1 MGAGQSSTSG
11 AQEAAPEAQKTGYYT
26 LLNIERD
33 ATEDEIKKAYRR
45 KALELHPDRNYG
57 NVESATALFAEVQ
70 SAYEVLSDPQE
81 RAWYDSHETQI
92 LRGDDPAT
100 GGAAAGEYEYG
111 NVKMTSAEDLARLLR
126 KFNSGVEFTDA
137 PSGFFG
143 FLRETFDQLAK
154 EEEAAAHW
162 EGVDLPDYP
171 SFGHK
176 DDAYDDV
183 PKSFY
188 AVWLSFSTRK
198 SFAWC
203 DKYRLSEA
211 PDRRYRRM
219 MEKEN
224 QRFREQG
231 IREFNDSVRA
241 LIAFVR
247 KRDPRYIP
255 NTQTEAERQKVL
267 RDAAAAQAAR
277 ARAANQVNTE
287 DAAIPEWA
295 QTITKDENEGVIGES
310 ESEVDEVY
318 ECVACKK
325 TFKSE
330 KQWDAHE
337 KSKKHQKAVYALRK
351 KMQKENAHL
360 NLDSEPTSG
369 DATPLDP
376 EDYESL
382 PEDQYPMMEDEPL
395 QGEEPLY
402 EDEPSTEDKYPV
414 MNDEAAMN
422 MNNLTMDDDLSES
435 GDETNKPS
443 TTDINEQLPKQIAD
457 TIDSSDDEHAP
468 ASEVEAR
475 LTQGL
480 STKSKPTASLRDDY
494 GSDTTPSSQAPKK
507 GKAAQKRAKK
517 AAAAAAVST
526 ERDES
531 KFKCA
536 TCDDKFTS
544 KNELFQHIK
553 EFPKHAALK
562 NVTSNGGA
570 KNKKS
575 KR

>member
-26 LLNIERD
+26 LLGIERD

-92 LRGDDPAT
+92 LRGDDPTT
-100 GGAAAGEYEYG
+100 GGAGGGEYEYG
-111 NVKMTSAEDLARLLR
+111 NVKMTSAEDLARMLR

-162 EGVDLPDYP
+162 EGLDLPDYP

-176 DDAYDDV
+176 DDPYDDV

-211 PDRRYRRM
+211 PDRRYRRL

-231 IREFNDSVRA
+231 IREFNESVRA
-241 LIAFVR
+241 LVAFVR

-287 DAAIPEWA
+287 DSAIPEWA
-295 QTITKDENEGVIGES
+295 QTITKDEHEGVIGES
-310 ESEVDEVY
+310 ESEVEEVF

-325 TFKSE
+325 VFKSE

-337 KSKKHQKAVYALRK
+337 KSKKHQKAVQALRK
-351 KMQKENAHL
+351 KMQKENANL
-360 NLDSEPTSG
+360 NLDSESISG
-369 DATPLDP
+369 DATPLDV
-376 EDYESL
+376 EDYETL
-382 PEDQYPMMEDEPL
+382 PEDQYPMMEDEYLP
-395 QGEEPLY
+395 ENE
-402 EDEPSTEDKYPV
+402 YPI
-414 MNDEAAMN
+414 
-422 MNNLTMDDDLSES
+422 MDDDTATDMANLKLQDDLSDS
-435 GDETNKPS
+435 GDEEATQSIKNTEASEKS
-443 TTDINEQLPKQIAD
+443 IEETAD
-457 TIDSSDDEHAP
+457 TIGSSDDEYAP
-468 ASEVEAR
+468 ASQVKAR
-475 LTQGL
+475 FDQDPP
-480 STKSKPTASLRDDY
+480 SKQDIAAAIGDSE
-494 GSDTTPSSQAPKK
+494 SDTTPSVQAPKK

-517 AAAAAAVST
+517 AAAAAAASA
-526 ERDES
+526 EQEEN

-536 TCDDKFTS
+536 TCDAMFPS
-544 KNELFQHIK
+544 KTRLHQHIK
-553 EFPKHAALK
+553 DFKHAALK
-562 NVTSNGGA
+562 NVTSVGGT
-570 KNKKS
+570 KGKKG

>member
-26 LLNIERD
+26 LLGIERD

-92 LRGDDPAT
+92 LRGDDPTT
-100 GGAAAGEYEYG
+100 GGSGGGEYEYG
-111 NVKMTSAEDLARLLR
+111 NVKMTSAEDLARMLR

-143 FLRETFDQLAK
+143 YLRETFDQLAK

-162 EGVDLPDYP
+162 EGLDLPDYP

-176 DDAYDDV
+176 DDPYDDV

-211 PDRRYRRM
+211 PDRRYRRL

-231 IREFNDSVRA
+231 VREFNESVRA
-241 LIAFVR
+241 LVAFVR

-287 DAAIPEWA
+287 DSAIPEWA
-295 QTITKDENEGVIGES
+295 QTITKDEHEGVIGES
-310 ESEVDEVY
+310 ESEVEEVF

-337 KSKKHQKAVYALRK
+337 KSKKHQKAVQALRK
-351 KMQKENAHL
+351 KMQKENANL
-360 NLDSEPTSG
+360 NLESEPTSG
-369 DATPLDP
+369 DATPLDL
-376 EDYESL
+376 EDYERL

-395 QGEEPLY
+395 QV
-402 EDEPSTEDKYPV
+402 DDYPV
-414 MNDEAAMN
+414 IDDETAAN
-422 MNNLTMDDDLSES
+422 MNNLTLHDDVSES
-435 GDETNKPS
+435 GDDEITQSVKTMEASENPPEET
-443 TTDINEQLPKQIAD
+443 AD
-457 TIDSSDDEHAP
+457 TIDSSDDEYAP
-468 ASEVEAR
+468 ASQVKAR
-475 LTQGL
+475 LGQDPP
-480 STKSKPTASLRDDY
+480 SKPDIASTIGDSD
-494 GSDTTPSSQAPKK
+494 SDTTPVQAPKK

-517 AAAAAAVST
+517 AAAAAAVSA
-526 ERDES
+526 EQEEN
-531 KFKCA
+531 KFTCA
-536 TCDDKFTS
+536 TCDAMFPS
-544 KNELFQHIK
+544 KTRLHQHIK
-553 EFPKHAALK
+553 DFKHAALK
-562 NVTSNGGA
+562 NVASVGGT
-570 KNKKS
+570 KGKKS

>member
-26 LLNIERD
+26 LLGIERD

-81 RAWYDSHETQI
+81 RAWYDSHESQI
-92 LRGDDPAT
+92 LRGDDPTT
-100 GGAAAGEYEYG
+100 GGSGGGEYEYG
-111 NVKMTSAEDLARLLR
+111 NVKMTSAEDLARMLR

-162 EGVDLPDYP
+162 EGLDLPDYP

-176 DDAYDDV
+176 DDSYDDV

-211 PDRRYRRM
+211 PDRRYRRL

-231 IREFNDSVRA
+231 IREFNESVRA
-241 LIAFVR
+241 LVAFVR

-287 DAAIPEWA
+287 DSAIPEWA
-295 QTITKDENEGVIGES
+295 QTITKDEHEGVIGES
-310 ESEVDEVY
+310 ESEVEEVF

-325 TFKSE
+325 VFKSE

-337 KSKKHQKAVYALRK
+337 KSKKHQKAVQALRK
-351 KMQKENAHL
+351 KMQKENANL

-369 DATPLDP
+369 DATPLDV
-376 EDYESL
+376 EDYEPL
-382 PEDQYPMMEDEPL
+382 PEDQYPMMEDEALPEDAYPIMDDDTAADMANLKL
-395 QGEEPLY
+395 Q
-402 EDEPSTEDKYPV
+402 
-414 MNDEAAMN
+414 
-422 MNNLTMDDDLSES
+422 DDLSES
-435 GDETNKPS
+435 EDEEATHSVK
-443 TTDINEQLPKQIAD
+443 TTEASENPTEETAD
-457 TIDSSDDEHAP
+457 TIDSSDDEYAP
-468 ASEVEAR
+468 ASQVKAR
-475 LTQGL
+475 LGQD
-480 STKSKPTASLRDDY
+480 PASMQDTVPNIEDPD
-494 GSDTTPSSQAPKK
+494 SDATPAQAPKK

-517 AAAAAAVST
+517 AAAAAAASA
-526 ERDES
+526 EQEEN

-536 TCDDKFTS
+536 TCDAMFPS
-544 KNELFQHIK
+544 KTRLHQHIK
-553 EFPKHAALK
+553 DFKHAALK
-562 NVTSNGGA
+562 SVTSAGGT
-570 KNKKS
+570 KGKKG

>member
-26 LLNIERD
+26 LLAIERD

-57 NVESATALFAEVQ
+57 NVESATAMFAEVQ

-100 GGAAAGEYEYG
+100 GGAGAGEYEYG
-111 NVKMTSAEDLARLLR
+111 NVKMTSAEDLARMLR

-162 EGVDLPDYP
+162 ENLDLPDYP

-176 DDAYDDV
+176 DDSYDDV

-241 LIAFVR
+241 LVAFVR

-287 DAAIPEWA
+287 ESAIPEWA
-295 QTITKDENEGVIGES
+295 QTITKDENEGVIGDS
-310 ESEVDEVY
+310 ESEVEEVY

-369 DATPLDP
+369 DATPLDVD
-376 EDYESL
+376 DYEPL

-395 QGEEPLY
+395 QN
-402 EDEPSTEDKYPV
+402 DESLTEDQYPV
-414 MNDEAAMN
+414 IDDDAATN
-422 MNNLTMDDDLSES
+422 MEKLTLDDDLSES
-435 GDETNKPS
+435 GDEVNTPS
-443 TTDINEQLPKQIAD
+443 TKTTEASEQLPEQTAD
-457 TIDSSDDEHAP
+457 TVDSSDDEYAP
-468 ASEVEAR
+468 ASQVKAR
-475 LTQGL
+475 LTQDPPP
-480 STKSKPTASLRDDY
+480 KSVDTPSPRGDY
-494 GSDTTPSSQAPKK
+494 ESDTTPSIQAPKK
-507 GKAAQKRAKK
+507 GKAAQKRAKR

-526 ERDES
+526 EQEES

-562 NVTSNGGA
+562 NVTSGGGT
-570 KNKKS
+570 KGKKS

>member
-1 MGAGQSSTSG
+1 MGAGQSSTNG
-11 AQEAAPEAQKTGYYT
+11 AAQEAAPEAQKTGYYT
-26 LLNIERD
+26 LLGIERD

-57 NVESATALFAEVQ
+57 NVESTTSLFAEVQ

-81 RAWYDSHETQI
+81 RAWYDSHESQI
-92 LRGDDPAT
+92 LRGDDPT
-100 GGAAAGEYEYG
+100 TEGAGAGEYEYG
-111 NVKMTSAEDLARLLR
+111 NVKMTSAEDLARMLR

-143 FLRETFDQLAK
+143 FLRETFDQLAR

-162 EGVDLPDYP
+162 EGLDLPDYP

-176 DDAYDDV
+176 DDQYDDV

-241 LIAFVR
+241 LVAFVR

-277 ARAANQVNTE
+277 ARAANQVSTE
-287 DAAIPEWA
+287 ASAIPEWA
-295 QTITKDENEGVIGES
+295 QTVAKDEHEGVIGES
-310 ESEVDEVY
+310 ESEVEEVF

-337 KSKKHQKAVYALRK
+337 KSKKHQKAVHALRK
-351 KMQKENAHL
+351 KMQKENANL

-369 DATPLDP
+369 DATPLDT
-376 EDYESL
+376 EDYEPL

-395 QGEEPLY
+395 Q
-402 EDEPSTEDKYPV
+402 EDDYPI
-414 MNDEAAMN
+414 MDDEAAAGMDH
-422 MNNLTMDDDLSES
+422 LTLDEDLSDSE
-435 GDETNKPS
+435 DEEASPSVQETAVSEVTNDQTAN
-443 TTDINEQLPKQIAD
+443 TT
-457 TIDSSDDEHAP
+457 DSSDDEYAP
-468 ASEVEAR
+468 ASQVKAR
-475 LTQGL
+475 LQDPPSHLRGTKSPGADSESDATL
-480 STKSKPTASLRDDY
+480 ST
-494 GSDTTPSSQAPKK
+494 QAPKK
-507 GKAAQKRAKK
+507 GKAAQKRAKR
-517 AAAAAAVST
+517 AAAAAAATV
-526 ERDES
+526 EQEES
-531 KFKCA
+531 KFNCA
-536 TCDDKFTS
+536 TCEGIFPS
-544 KNELFQHIK
+544 KTKLHQHIK

-562 NVTSNGGA
+562 TVASAGGA
-570 KNKKS
+570 KGKKKG

>member
-26 LLNIERD
+26 LLGIERD
-33 ATEDEIKKAYRR
+33 ATEDEMKKAYRR

-57 NVESATALFAEVQ
+57 NIESATALFAEVQ

-92 LRGDDPAT
+92 LRGDDPTT
-100 GGAAAGEYEYG
+100 GGAGGGEYEYG
-111 NVKMTSAEDLARLLR
+111 NVKMTSAEDLARMLR

-162 EGVDLPDYP
+162 EGLDLPDYP

-211 PDRRYRRM
+211 PDRRYRRL

-231 IREFNDSVRA
+231 IREFNDAVRA
-241 LIAFVR
+241 LVAFVR

-287 DAAIPEWA
+287 ESAIPEWA
-295 QTITKDENEGVIGES
+295 QTITKDEHEGVIGES
-310 ESEVDEVY
+310 ESEVEEVF

-325 TFKSE
+325 VFKSE

-337 KSKKHQKAVYALRK
+337 KSKKHQKAVQALRK
-351 KMQKENAHL
+351 KMQKENANL
-360 NLDSEPTSG
+360 NLDSGPTNG
-369 DATPLDP
+369 DVTPLDA
-376 EDYESL
+376 EDYEPL
-382 PEDQYPMMEDEPL
+382 PEDQYPMVEDESP
-395 QGEEPLY
+395 PA
-402 EDEPSTEDKYPV
+402 DEYPIT
-414 MNDEAAMN
+414 DDDTAAN
-422 MNNLTMDDDLSES
+422 MNNLTLQDDFSES
-435 GDETNKPS
+435 GDDESTQSAKATAASENPTEET
-443 TTDINEQLPKQIAD
+443 AD
-457 TIDSSDDEHAP
+457 TIDSSDDEYAP
-468 ASEVEAR
+468 ASQVKAR
-475 LTQGL
+475 LGQDPP
-480 STKSKPTASLRDDY
+480 SRSDD
-494 GSDTTPSSQAPKK
+494 GPLAGDSDSDMTPSVQAPKK

-517 AAAAAAVST
+517 AAAAAAASA
-526 ERDES
+526 EQEEN

-536 TCDDKFTS
+536 TCDAMFPS
-544 KNELFQHIK
+544 KTRLHQHIK
-553 EFPKHAALK
+553 DFKHAALK
-562 NVTSNGGA
+562 SVTSAGGS
-570 KNKKS
+570 KGKKG

>member
-1 MGAGQSSTSG
+1 MGAGQSSASG
-11 AQEAAPEAQKTGYYT
+11 AQDAATEAQKTGYYT
-26 LLNIERD
+26 LLAIERD

-57 NVESATALFAEVQ
+57 NVEAATSMFAEVQ

-81 RAWYDSHETQI
+81 RAWYDSHESQI
-92 LRGDDPAT
+92 LRGDDPST
-100 GGAAAGEYEYG
+100 GGAGAGAGEYEYG
-111 NVKMTSAEDLARLLR
+111 NVKMTSSEDLARMLR
-126 KFNSGVEFTDA
+126 KFNSSVDFTDA

-143 FLRETFDQLAK
+143 YLRETFDQLAK

-162 EGVDLPDYP
+162 EHVDLPDYP

-176 DDAYDDV
+176 DDHYDDV

-241 LIAFVR
+241 LVAFVR

-287 DAAIPEWA
+287 ESAIPEWA
-295 QTITKDENEGVIGES
+295 QTITKDENEGLVGES
-310 ESEVDEVY
+310 ESEVEEVY

-337 KSKKHQKAVYALRK
+337 KSKKHQKAVQALRK
-351 KMQKENAHL
+351 KMQKENANL
-360 NLDSEPTSG
+360 NLESEPTSG
-369 DATPLDP
+369 DATPLDA
-376 EDYESL
+376 EDYEPL
-382 PEDQYPMMEDEPL
+382 PESEYPMMEDELL
-395 QGEEPLY
+395 Q
-402 EDEPSTEDKYPV
+402 EDEYPV
-414 MNDEAAMN
+414 MDDDAVTN
-422 MNNLTMDDDLSES
+422 MNDLTLEDDLSES
-435 GDETNKPS
+435 DDEGTAQSIP
-443 TTDINEQLPKQIAD
+443 TTAVSEEPTEQTID
-457 TIDSSDDEHAP
+457 TADSSDDEYAP
-468 ASEVEAR
+468 ASEVKAR
-475 LTQGL
+475 LTQDPPNPVPSAAL
-480 STKSKPTASLRDDY
+480 SVDSDSDIAPSK
-494 GSDTTPSSQAPKK
+494 QAPKK
-507 GKAAQKRAKK
+507 GKAAQKRAKRA
-517 AAAAAAVST
+517 AAAAAAVT
-526 ERDES
+526 AVQEENT
-531 KFKCA
+531 FKCA
-536 TCDDKFTS
+536 MCDATFPS
-544 KNELFQHIK
+544 KTKLHQHIK
-553 EFPKHAALK
+553 DFGHAALK
-562 NVTSNGGA
+562 TATAAAGA
-570 KNKKS
+570 KGKKA

>member
-1 MGAGQSSTSG
+1 MGAGQSSTNG
-11 AQEAAPEAQKTGYYT
+11 AQEAAPEAQKTSYYT
-26 LLNIERD
+26 LLGLEHD

-57 NVESATALFAEVQ
+57 NVESATALFAEIQ
-70 SAYEVLSDPQE
+70 SAYQVLSDPQE

-92 LRGDDPAT
+92 LRGHDPT
-100 GGAAAGEYEYG
+100 TDVSGGGDYEYG
-111 NVKMTSAEDLARLLR
+111 NVKMTSAEDLARMLR

-162 EGVDLPDYP
+162 EGADIPDYP

-176 DDAYDDV
+176 NDAYDDV

-188 AVWLSFSTRK
+188 AVWMSFSTRK

-211 PDRRYRRM
+211 PDRRYRRL

-241 LIAFVR
+241 LVAFVR

-277 ARAANQVNTE
+277 ARAANQASQGDSE
-287 DAAIPEWA
+287 IPEWA
-295 QTITKDENEGVIGES
+295 RTIEKDENEGIIGES
-310 ESEVDEVY
+310 ESEVEEVF

-337 KSKKHQKAVYALRK
+337 KSKKHQKAVQALRK

-369 DATPLDP
+369 DITPAEID
-376 EDYESL
+376 DYEQL

-395 QGEEPLY
+395 S
-402 EDEPSTEDKYPV
+402 EDQYPIV
-414 MNDEAAMN
+414 
-422 MNNLTMDDDLSES
+422 DDDAAEKLNDLKLEDPFASDTEES
-435 GDETNKPS
+435 VISTQDTAANKS
-443 TTDINEQLPKQIAD
+443 TTDVTANLSEP
-457 TIDSSDDEHAP
+457 SDDEYAP
-468 ASEVEAR
+468 ASQVKAR
-475 LTQGL
+475 LAPSPQPQPGFIENLGL
-480 STKSKPTASLRDDY
+480 DSE
-494 GSDTTPSSQAPKK
+494 SDTPSAQAPKK
-507 GKAAQKRAKK
+507 GKAAQKRAKR
-517 AAAAAAVST
+517 AAAAAAAST
-526 ERDES
+526 EQEDS

-536 TCDDKFTS
+536 RCDAIFPS
-544 KNELFQHIK
+544 KTKLHQHIK
-553 EFPKHAALK
+553 DFKHAALK
-562 NVTSNGGA
+562 TVTSSGGA
-570 KNKKS
+570 KGKKG

>member
-26 LLNIERD
+26 LLGIERD

-57 NVESATALFAEVQ
+57 NVESATAMFAEVQ

-92 LRGDDPAT
+92 LRGDDPTTAGA
-100 GGAAAGEYEYG
+100 GGGEYEYG
-111 NVKMTSAEDLARLLR
+111 NVKMTSAEDLARMLR

-162 EGVDLPDYP
+162 ENLDLPDYP

-176 DDAYDDV
+176 DDSYDDV

-188 AVWLSFSTRK
+188 AIWLSFSTRK

-224 QRFREQG
+224 HRFREQG

-241 LIAFVR
+241 LVAFVR

-267 RDAAAAQAAR
+267 RDAATAQAAR

-287 DAAIPEWA
+287 DSAIPEWA
-295 QTITKDENEGVIGES
+295 QTITKDEHEGVIEDS
-310 ESEVDEVY
+310 ESEVEEVF

-337 KSKKHQKAVYALRK
+337 KSKKHQKAVHALRK
-351 KMQKENAHL
+351 KMQKENANL
-360 NLDSEPTSG
+360 NLNSEPTSG
-369 DATPLDP
+369 DATPLDI
-376 EDYESL
+376 EDYEPL

-395 QGEEPLY
+395 QENEPL
-402 EDEPSTEDKYPV
+402 TEDQYPV
-414 MNDEAAMN
+414 MDDDAAAN
-422 MNNLTMDDDLSES
+422 INNLTMNEELSES
-435 GDETNKPS
+435 GDEADTPS
-443 TTDINEQLPKQIAD
+443 TKSAEASQQLPEQPAD
-457 TIDSSDDEHAP
+457 PIDSSDDEYAP
-468 ASEVEAR
+468 ASQVKAR
-475 LTQGL
+475 FTQDPP
-480 STKSKPTASLRDDY
+480 SKPVSATNLGGDQE
-494 GSDTTPSSQAPKK
+494 SDTTPSTQAPKK
-507 GKAAQKRAKK
+507 GKAAQKRAKR
-517 AAAAAAVST
+517 AAAAAAVSA
-526 ERDES
+526 EQDENN
-531 KFKCA
+531 FKCA
-536 TCDDKFTS
+536 ACEGTFSS
-544 KNELFQHIK
+544 KTKLHQHIK

-562 NVTSNGGA
+562 SVTSGSGT
-570 KNKKS
+570 KGKKS

>member
-1 MGAGQSSTSG
+1 MGAGQSSTNG

-26 LLNIERD
+26 LLGIERD

-92 LRGDDPAT
+92 LRGDDPTT
-100 GGAAAGEYEYG
+100 GGSGGGEYEYG
-111 NVKMTSAEDLARLLR
+111 NVKMTSAEDLARMLR

-143 FLRETFDQLAK
+143 YLRETFDQLAK

-162 EGVDLPDYP
+162 EGLDLPDYP

-176 DDAYDDV
+176 DDPYDDV

-211 PDRRYRRM
+211 PDRRYRRL

-231 IREFNDSVRA
+231 IRDFNESVRA
-241 LIAFVR
+241 LVAFVR

-287 DAAIPEWA
+287 DSAIPEWA
-295 QTITKDENEGVIGES
+295 QTITKDEHEGVIGDS
-310 ESEVDEVY
+310 ESEVEEVF

-337 KSKKHQKAVYALRK
+337 KSKKHQKAVQALRK
-351 KMQKENAHL
+351 KMQKENANL
-360 NLDSEPTSG
+360 NLDNEPTSG
-369 DATPLDP
+369 NATPLDA
-376 EDYESL
+376 EDYEPL
-382 PEDQYPMMEDEPL
+382 PEDQYPMMEDEALP
-395 QGEEPLY
+395 
-402 EDEPSTEDKYPV
+402 EDEYPI
-414 MNDEAAMN
+414 
-422 MNNLTMDDDLSES
+422 MDDDAVADMGNLKLQDDLSDS
-435 GDETNKPS
+435 GEEEATHSIKTTEASENPTEET
-443 TTDINEQLPKQIAD
+443 AD
-457 TIDSSDDEHAP
+457 TIDSSDDEYAP
-468 ASEVEAR
+468 ASQVKAR
-475 LTQGL
+475 LGQDAP
-480 STKSKPTASLRDDY
+480 SESDIPPTIEDPE
-494 GSDTTPSSQAPKK
+494 SDPIPVQAPKK

-517 AAAAAAVST
+517 AAAAAAASA
-526 ERDES
+526 EQEEN

-536 TCDDKFTS
+536 TCDAMFPS
-544 KNELFQHIK
+544 KTRLHQHIK
-553 EFPKHAALK
+553 DFKHAALK
-562 NVTSNGGA
+562 SVASVGGT
-570 KNKKS
+570 KGKKS

>member
-126 KFNSGVEFTDA
+126 KFNSGVGFTDA

-480 STKSKPTASLRDDY
+480 STKSKPTASPGDDY

-507 GKAAQKRAKK
+507 RQSCTKASKESCCCCRFYRA
-517 AAAAAAVST
+517 
-526 ERDES
+526 
-531 KFKCA
+531 
-536 TCDDKFTS
+536 
-544 KNELFQHIK
+544 
-553 EFPKHAALK
+553 
-562 NVTSNGGA
+562 G
-570 KNKKS
+570 
-575 KR
+575 

>member
-1 MGAGQSSTSG
+1 
-11 AQEAAPEAQKTGYYT
+11 
-26 LLNIERD
+26 
-33 ATEDEIKKAYRR
+33 
-45 KALELHPDRNYG
+45 
-57 NVESATALFAEVQ
+57 
-70 SAYEVLSDPQE
+70 
-81 RAWYDSHETQI
+81 
-92 LRGDDPAT
+92 
-100 GGAAAGEYEYG
+100 
-111 NVKMTSAEDLARLLR
+111 
-126 KFNSGVEFTDA
+126 
-137 PSGFFG
+137 
-143 FLRETFDQLAK
+143 
-154 EEEAAAHW
+154 
-162 EGVDLPDYP
+162 
-171 SFGHK
+171 
-176 DDAYDDV
+176 
-183 PKSFY
+183 
-188 AVWLSFSTRK
+188 
-198 SFAWC
+198 
-203 DKYRLSEA
+203 
-211 PDRRYRRM
+211 M

-241 LIAFVR
+241 LVAFVR

-287 DAAIPEWA
+287 ESAIPEWA
-295 QTITKDENEGVIGES
+295 QTITKDENEGVIGDS
-310 ESEVDEVY
+310 ESEVEEVY

-369 DATPLDP
+369 DATPLDVD
-376 EDYESL
+376 DYEPL

-395 QGEEPLY
+395 QN
-402 EDEPSTEDKYPV
+402 DESLTEDQYPV
-414 MNDEAAMN
+414 IDDDAATN
-422 MNNLTMDDDLSES
+422 MEKLTLDDDLSES
-435 GDETNKPS
+435 GDEVNTPS
-443 TTDINEQLPKQIAD
+443 TKTTEASEQLPEQTAD
-457 TIDSSDDEHAP
+457 TVDSSDDEYAP
-468 ASEVEAR
+468 ASQVKAR
-475 LTQGL
+475 LTQDPPP
-480 STKSKPTASLRDDY
+480 KSVDTPSPRGDY
-494 GSDTTPSSQAPKK
+494 ESDTTPSIQAPKK
-507 GKAAQKRAKK
+507 GKAAQKRAKR

-526 ERDES
+526 EQEES

-562 NVTSNGGA
+562 NVTSGGGT
-570 KNKKS
+570 KGKKS

>member
-1 MGAGQSSTSG
+1 MGAGQSSASG
-11 AQEAAPEAQKTGYYT
+11 AQDAAPEVQKTGYYT
-26 LLNIERD
+26 LLGIERD

-57 NVESATALFAEVQ
+57 NVESATSMFAEVQ

-81 RAWYDSHETQI
+81 RSWYDSHESQI
-92 LRGDDPAT
+92 LRGDDPST
-100 GGAAAGEYEYG
+100 GGAGAGEYEYG
-111 NVKMTSAEDLARLLR
+111 NVKMTSSEDLARMLR

-143 FLRETFDQLAK
+143 YLRETFDQLAK
-154 EEEAAAHW
+154 EEEAAAQW
-162 EGVDLPDYP
+162 EDVDLPDYP

-176 DDAYDDV
+176 DDHYDDV

-241 LIAFVR
+241 LVAFVR

-287 DAAIPEWA
+287 ESAIPEWA
-295 QTITKDENEGVIGES
+295 QTITKDENEGVVGES
-310 ESEVDEVY
+310 ESEVEEVY

-337 KSKKHQKAVYALRK
+337 KSKKHQKAVHALRK
-351 KMQKENAHL
+351 KMQKENANL

-369 DATPLDP
+369 DATPLDA
-376 EDYESL
+376 EDYEPLS
-382 PEDQYPMMEDEPL
+382 ESEYPMMEDEPL
-395 QGEEPLY
+395 Q
-402 EDEPSTEDKYPV
+402 EDEYPV
-414 MNDEAAMN
+414 MDDDTATN
-422 MNNLTMDDDLSES
+422 MNDLTLEDHLSES
-435 GDETNKPS
+435 DDEGTAQSKPPTAVS
-443 TTDINEQLPKQIAD
+443 GEPTEQTVNTA
-457 TIDSSDDEHAP
+457 DSSDDEYAP
-468 ASEVEAR
+468 ASEVKAR
-475 LTQGL
+475 LTQDPPNQSP
-480 STKSKPTASLRDDY
+480 STALDND
-494 GSDTTPSSQAPKK
+494 SDSDLTPSKQAPKK
-507 GKAAQKRAKK
+507 GKAAQKRAKR
-517 AAAAAAVST
+517 AAAAAAVSA
-526 ERDES
+526 EQEENN
-531 KFKCA
+531 FKCA
-536 TCDDKFTS
+536 MCDAKFPS
-544 KNELFQHIK
+544 KTRLHQHIK
-553 EFPKHAALK
+553 DFGHAALK
-562 NVTSNGGA
+562 SVTTAGGA
-570 KNKKS
+570 KGKKG

>member
-1 MGAGQSSTSG
+1 MGAGQSSTNG
-11 AQEAAPEAQKTGYYT
+11 AQTAAPEAQKTSYYT
-26 LLNIERD
+26 LLGLERD
-33 ATEDEIKKAYRR
+33 ATEDDIKKAYRR

-92 LRGDDPAT
+92 LRGDDPTT
-100 GGAAAGEYEYG
+100 GGSSGGEYEYG
-111 NVKMTSAEDLARLLR
+111 NVKMTSAEDLARMLR

-162 EGVDLPDYP
+162 EGLDLPDYP
-171 SFGHK
+171 SFGHR
-176 DDAYDDV
+176 DDAYEDV

-211 PDRRYRRM
+211 PDRRYRRL

-231 IREFNDSVRA
+231 IREFNESVRA
-241 LIAFVR
+241 LVAFVR

-277 ARAANQVNTE
+277 ARAANQVNTGE
-287 DAAIPEWA
+287 STIPAWA
-295 QTITKDENEGVIGES
+295 QTITKDEHEGVIGES
-310 ESEVDEVY
+310 ESEVEEVF

-337 KSKKHQKAVYALRK
+337 KSKKHQKAVQALRK
-351 KMQKENAHL
+351 KMQKEDANL
-360 NLDSEPTSG
+360 NLDSEPVSG
-369 DATPLDP
+369 NATPRDV

-382 PEDQYPMMEDEPL
+382 PEDQYAMME
-395 QGEEPLY
+395 EEHLP
-402 EDEPSTEDKYPV
+402 ENEYPI
-414 MNDEAAMN
+414 
-422 MNNLTMDDDLSES
+422 MDDDAVADMGNLNVQDNLSDS
-435 GDETNKPS
+435 GDEEVTHSIKTREASETPAEE
-443 TTDINEQLPKQIAD
+443 TAD
-457 TIDSSDDEHAP
+457 AIDSSDDEYAP
-468 ASEVEAR
+468 ASQVKAR
-475 LTQGL
+475 LGQ
-480 STKSKPTASLRDDY
+480 SPPSKLDTAQTLGHSE
-494 GSDTTPSSQAPKK
+494 SDTTPVQAPKK

-517 AAAAAAVST
+517 AAAAAAASA
-526 ERDES
+526 EQEDN

-536 TCDDKFTS
+536 TCDAMFPS
-544 KNELFQHIK
+544 KTRLHQHIK
-553 EFPKHAALK
+553 DFKHAALK
-562 NVTSNGGA
+562 NVASVGGA
-570 KNKKS
+570 KGKKS

>member
-26 LLNIERD
+26 LLGIERD

-57 NVESATALFAEVQ
+57 NVESATAMFAEVQ

-92 LRGDDPAT
+92 LRGDDPTT

-111 NVKMTSAEDLARLLR
+111 NVKMTSAEDLARMLR

-162 EGVDLPDYP
+162 ENLDLPDYP
-171 SFGHK
+171 SFGHR
-176 DDAYDDV
+176 DDSYDDV

-211 PDRRYRRM
+211 PDRRYRRL

-241 LIAFVR
+241 LVAFVR

-287 DAAIPEWA
+287 DSAIPEWA
-295 QTITKDENEGVIGES
+295 QTITKDEHEGVVGES
-310 ESEVDEVY
+310 ESEVEEVF

-337 KSKKHQKAVYALRK
+337 KSKKHQKAVQALRK
-351 KMQKENAHL
+351 KMQKENANL
-360 NLDSEPTSG
+360 NLDSELTSG
-369 DATPLDP
+369 DATPLDV
-376 EDYESL
+376 EDYEPL
-382 PEDQYPMMEDEPL
+382 PEDQFPMMDDEPL
-395 QGEEPLY
+395 QDDESLT
-402 EDEPSTEDKYPV
+402 EDEHPV
-414 MNDEAAMN
+414 MDDHAAAN
-422 MNNLTMDDDLSES
+422 ITNLSLNDDLSDP
-435 GDETNKPS
+435 GDEGSSPS
-443 TTDINEQLPKQIAD
+443 ITTAEASEQLPEQSAD
-457 TIDSSDDEHAP
+457 PIDSSDDEYAP
-468 ASEVEAR
+468 ASQVKAR
-475 LTQGL
+475 LTQGPPSEPVVTSIL
-480 STKSKPTASLRDDY
+480 GEDHE
-494 GSDTTPSSQAPKK
+494 SDTTPSAQAPKK
-507 GKAAQKRAKK
+507 GKAAQKRAKR
-517 AAAAAAVST
+517 AAAAAAVSA
-526 ERDES
+526 EQDGNS
-531 KFKCA
+531 FKCA
-536 TCDDKFTS
+536 TCDDSFSS
-544 KNELFQHIK
+544 KTKLHQHIK
-553 EFPKHAALK
+553 EYPKHAALK
-562 NVTSNGGA
+562 TGPTGGT
-570 KNKKS
+570 KGKKS

>member
-26 LLNIERD
+26 LLGIERD

-92 LRGDDPAT
+92 LRGDDPTT
-100 GGAAAGEYEYG
+100 GGAGGGEYEYG
-111 NVKMTSAEDLARLLR
+111 NVKMTSAEDLARMLR
-126 KFNSGVEFTDA
+126 KFNSGVDFTDA

-162 EGVDLPDYP
+162 EGLDLPNYP

-176 DDAYDDV
+176 DDPYDDV

-211 PDRRYRRM
+211 PDRRYRRL

-231 IREFNDSVRA
+231 IREFNESVRA
-241 LIAFVR
+241 LVAFVR

-287 DAAIPEWA
+287 DSAIPEWA
-295 QTITKDENEGVIGES
+295 QTITKDEHEGVIGES
-310 ESEVDEVY
+310 ESEVEEVF

-325 TFKSE
+325 VFKSE

-337 KSKKHQKAVYALRK
+337 KSKKHQKAVQALKK
-351 KMQKENAHL
+351 KMQKENANL
-360 NLDSEPTSG
+360 NLDSESISG
-369 DATPLDP
+369 DATPLDV
-376 EDYESL
+376 EDYEPL
-382 PEDQYPMMEDEPL
+382 PEDQYPMMEDESLP
-395 QGEEPLY
+395 ENEY
-402 EDEPSTEDKYPV
+402 SIMDDDT
-414 MNDEAAMN
+414 AADMA
-422 MNNLTMDDDLSES
+422 NLKLHDDLSES
-435 GDETNKPS
+435 EDEETTRS
-443 TTDINEQLPKQIAD
+443 TKTTETSENRTEETAD
-457 TIDSSDDEHAP
+457 TIDSSDDEYAP
-468 ASEVEAR
+468 ASQVKAR
-475 LTQGL
+475 FGL
-480 STKSKPTASLRDDY
+480 DPLSKQDIAPAVGDSE
-494 GSDTTPSSQAPKK
+494 SDTTPSVQAPKK

-517 AAAAAAVST
+517 AAAAAAASA
-526 ERDES
+526 EQEENN
-531 KFKCA
+531 FKCA
-536 TCDDKFTS
+536 TCDATFPS
-544 KNELFQHIK
+544 KTRLHQHIK
-553 EFPKHAALK
+553 DFKHAALK
-562 NVTSNGGA
+562 SVASAGGT
-570 KNKKS
+570 KGKKG